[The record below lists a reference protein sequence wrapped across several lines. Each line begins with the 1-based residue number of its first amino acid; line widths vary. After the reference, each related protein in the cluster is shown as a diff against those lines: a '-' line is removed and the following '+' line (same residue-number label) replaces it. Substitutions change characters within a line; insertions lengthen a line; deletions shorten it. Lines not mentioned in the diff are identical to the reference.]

1 MHTRTRNEEGAARTR
16 AHSHE
21 RIQHTCAFAHTNAHN
36 TQAMEAVRVQAAA
49 ALNAFLNET
58 AVMPS
63 TTVSLN
69 NVAEGLVSSGFIMQ
83 VGRVHE

>member
-1 MHTRTRNEEGAARTR
+1 MCALTR
-16 AHSHE
+16 AHTTHV
-21 RIQHTCAFAHTNAHN
+21 RARTNAHN
-36 TQAMEAVRVQAAA
+36 TQAMEAVRIQAAA